1 MLQRFQICVKML
13 LDFIREVKME
23 VVFLT
28 MLFLVLMFLPSI
40 VWVLLEGVLKVA
52 YTLFNSLVIGG
63 IVFGVF
69 VILLL
74 AM

>member
-1 MLQRFQICVKML
+1 
-13 LDFIREVKME
+13 ME

-28 MLFLVLMFLPSI
+28 LLFLVLMFSPSV
-40 VWVLLEGVLKVA
+40 VWALLEGVLKVT
-52 YTLFNSLVIGG
+52 YTLFNSLVIGS

-74 AM
+74 M

>member
-1 MLQRFQICVKML
+1 
-13 LDFIREVKME
+13 ME

-74 AM
+74 M